1 MSRLT
6 THVLDL
12 VSGGPAAGLAVVV
25 SRLDDPSA
33 APIARATTNSDGRT
47 DEPLLEGADLVPGRY
62 ELAFAVGDWFAAQ
75 GAPSAGTPRDE
86 RYLDVVPVHIGLA
99 PGVDHLHVALLIT
112 PWSYTTYRG
121 S

>member
-12 VSGGPAAGLAVVV
+12 VTGRPAAGMALVV
-25 SRLDDPSA
+25 SRLDDPVA
-33 APIARATTNSDGRT
+33 GPVARATTNADGRT

-75 GAPSAGTPRDE
+75 AGDAAGAAEVP
-86 RYLDVVPVHIGLA
+86 YLDVVPVHIGLA
-99 PGVDHLHVALLIT
+99 PGVDHLHVALLVT